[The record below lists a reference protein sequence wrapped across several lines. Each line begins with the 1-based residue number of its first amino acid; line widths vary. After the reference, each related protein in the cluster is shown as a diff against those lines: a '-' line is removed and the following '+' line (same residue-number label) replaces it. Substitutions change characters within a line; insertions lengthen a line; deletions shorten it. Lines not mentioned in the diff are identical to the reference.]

1 MALDLAEVTGAKQ
14 ASEIKKTQEKS
25 PKIANGLDKD
35 AFMKLFLEQLKNQD
49 PTAPMETEK
58 IITQTAQLTQV
69 EMQEENKKAMK
80 EMVDSMKVMQESNEE
95 FKNFQ
100 STLKETM
107 DKLGEGVDSSIEAAG
122 QMAQSSAF
130 QSVAMVG
137 KIAETDVSGQSTLKE
152 TMDKLGEGVDSSI
165 EAAGQMAQ
173 SSAFQSVA
181 MVGKIAETDVSGV
194 NYTGEGKVHFS
205 LFFDRPID
213 TSKGKA
219 VVQIFDESKQLV
231 RTIALDDKNGQQG
244 YLDFAWDGLN
254 DRGEQMDSGSY
265 SVEAEYNLDPKT
277 NHYLTTRV
285 GRGEIQSVLFDKGK
299 PLIRMGELILP
310 LSAALEFYDKD
321 KELVR

>member
-14 ASEIKKTQEKS
+14 AEQIKKTQEKS

-137 KIAETDVSGQSTLKE
+137 KIAETDVSG
-152 TMDKLGEGVDSSI
+152 
-165 EAAGQMAQ
+165 
-173 SSAFQSVA
+173 
-181 MVGKIAETDVSGV
+181 V
-194 NYTGEGKVHFS
+194 NYTGESKVHFS

-231 RTIALDDKNGQQG
+231 RSISLDDKNGQQG

>member
-107 DKLGEGVDSSIEAAG
+107 DKLGEGVDN
-122 QMAQSSAF
+122 
-130 QSVAMVG
+130 
-137 KIAETDVSGQSTLKE
+137 
-152 TMDKLGEGVDSSI
+152 SI

-194 NYTGEGKVHFS
+194 NYTGEGKVYFS

>member
-35 AFMKLFLEQLKNQD
+35 TFMKLFLEQLKNQD

-107 DKLGEGVDSSIEAAG
+107 DKLGEGVDN
-122 QMAQSSAF
+122 
-130 QSVAMVG
+130 
-137 KIAETDVSGQSTLKE
+137 
-152 TMDKLGEGVDSSI
+152 SI

-244 YLDFAWDGLN
+244 YLDFSWDGLN

>member
-1 MALDLAEVTGAKQ
+1 MAIDLGEVTGAKQ
-14 ASEIKKTQEKS
+14 AQELKKSQDS
-25 PKIANGLDKD
+25 APKIANGLDKD

-80 EMVDSMKVMQESNEE
+80 EMVDSMKVMQETNNE

-107 DKLGEGVDSSIEAAG
+107 DKLGEGIDNSIEA
-122 QMAQSSAF
+122 
-130 QSVAMVG
+130 
-137 KIAETDVSGQSTLKE
+137 T
-152 TMDKLGEGVDSSI
+152 
-165 EAAGQMAQ
+165 GQMAQ

-194 NYTGEGKVHFS
+194 NYAGEGKAHFS
-205 LFFDRPID
+205 LFFDQPID
-213 TSKGKA
+213 VSKGKA
-219 VVQIFDESKQLV
+219 VVQIFDENKQLV
-231 RTIALDDKNGQQG
+231 RTLSLNDKNGRSG
-244 YLDFAWDGLN
+244 YVEFSWDGLN
-254 DRGEQMDSGSY
+254 ERGEQMDSGSY
-265 SVEAEYNLDPKT
+265 SVSAEYNLNPKT
-277 NHYLTTRV
+277 NQYATTRV

-310 LSAALEFYDKD
+310 LDAALEFYDKD
-321 KELVR
+321 AMKHE